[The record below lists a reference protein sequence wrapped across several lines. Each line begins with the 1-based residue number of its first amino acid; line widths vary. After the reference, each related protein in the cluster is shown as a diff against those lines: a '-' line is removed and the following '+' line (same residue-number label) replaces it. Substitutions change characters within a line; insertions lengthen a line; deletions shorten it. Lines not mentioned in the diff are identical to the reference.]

1 MKISPDRGH
10 PTHEGRFHPIGRG
23 RLFAIGRFASSV
35 TSVVA
40 ELFARDAPAITGDA
54 FPALIG
60 ARRTSLHQR
69 GSIAPAR
76 EHDARGNSGGFA
88 PLETSCRRVA
98 GVSRLYWCNSP
109 RLLAPSTWG
118 GLDRAPL
125 MVQFPSPCPGMKGA
139 APKPQAPRRPRAPKP
154 PPPRHNGGFCTI
166 RSILSACRR
175 RVTPLM
181 LQIPPRLLAARP
193 RFGAVRSQFA
203 VVWRPHRRP
212 PRRQTPT
219 MGRAVPGV
227 VGEVVCDAGTTTPG
241 LARRSHTNPLLRVL
255 ACYFARKPAIP
266 RLGAAAH
273 ARISGLACES
283 EGPGAD

>member
-1 MKISPDRGH
+1 MLPIVKISPDRGH

-166 RSILSACRR
+166 RSILPACRR
-175 RVTPLM
+175 RVAPLM
-181 LQIPPRLLAARP
+181 LQIPPFA
-193 RFGAVRSQFA
+193 GSEIAVRGGEIA
-203 VVWRPHRRP
+203 VR
-212 PRRQTPT
+212 
-219 MGRAVPGV
+219 G
-227 VGEVVCDAGTTTPG
+227 GEVPTSPATSATNADNGASCPGCRGRGGLRCRHNGTWPRAS
-241 LARRSHTNPLLRVL
+241 LAHE
-255 ACYFARKPAIP
+255 PAIASTSLLF
-266 RLGAAAH
+266 RT
-273 ARISGLACES
+273 
-283 EGPGAD
+283 